1 MPFALTKGLVAAAI
15 AFLISCGSM
24 PLAAKIGY
32 LLGITA
38 SPAIKT
44 ARKVRIPATGG
55 ISIVVGIVASLAATA
70 SLSWWLLLGV
80 PGLFAVG
87 LMDDARAMAPRQ
99 KFIWQLTIIVFA
111 TIVFLPRYEFTP
123 SPALNLAITIFWLAA
138 TTNAFNLIDGLDGL
152 AAGVGIVSAAAIALA
167 AMAHG
172 SAAVAISALV
182 VCASLGGFLVHN
194 FSPASI
200 IMGDAGA
207 LPLGFL
213 LGVLA
218 LEGGRLAT
226 NSSLT
231 IWVFPVLVMLVP
243 LLDTAVVM
251 VTRTTTGKTIAWRGL
266 DHVHDRLLSLGL
278 NDRQVAIAAW
288 LSAIFAATCA
298 VEATRLPHANLVV
311 SLPFFALAAAVIAL
325 FTIDLTFDTAAPVEA
340 HGSLRGMARLILSL
354 SYRRRLAEGIL
365 DLLVISAAYCGAV
378 ALRVDFNLNAQ
389 VMHSIAAG
397 MPWIVVLTYS
407 AFIAT
412 GVYRGIW
419 RHISLADLVRLMSG
433 GALAAILIAIASNFL
448 PIRHS
453 GSIAVIYAILL
464 GNLLVATR
472 SSFALLRKFINSQ
485 ASVADRVL
493 VVGAGAAGA
502 MAANFVLQT
511 RPRTARLVG
520 FVDAD
525 IFRLGKMVEGLRVL
539 GSPENLG
546 QIFERKPFTEI
557 LVADP
562 DLSVEHLEQIFK
574 FGKDRDL
581 PVRSIAMQVT
591 DLLMVPMPGLVS
603 AKRAA

>member
-1 MPFALTKGLVAAAI
+1 MFPLSTKETIGVAI
-15 AFLISCGSM
+15 AFAVSCGSI
-24 PLAAKIGY
+24 PLAAKFGY
-32 LLGITA
+32 SLGITA
-38 SPAIKT
+38 TPAIKT
-44 ARKVRIPATGG
+44 SRKPRIPATGG
-55 ISIVVGIVASLAATA
+55 LSIVAGVIVSLAATA

-80 PGLFAVG
+80 LGLFAIG
-87 LMDDARAMAPRQ
+87 LIDDARAMTPRL
-99 KFIWQLTIIVFA
+99 KFLCQLGIIVSAAVF
-111 TIVFLPRYEFTP
+111 FLPPYTFTP
-123 SPALNLAITIFWLAA
+123 WPALNLAITIFWLAA

-152 AAGVGIVSAAAIALA
+152 ASGVGIVSAAAIALVA
-167 AMAHG
+167 IARG
-172 SAAVAISALV
+172 SASVAIPALV
-182 VCASLGGFLVHN
+182 ICASLVGFLVYN

-207 LPLGFL
+207 LPLGYS

-226 NSSLT
+226 NSSVT
-231 IWVFPVLVMLVP
+231 IWVFPILVMLVP

-288 LSAIFAATCA
+288 LSAIFAGTCA
-298 VEATRLPHANLVV
+298 VEATLLPQANLVI
-311 SLPFFALAAAVIAL
+311 SLPFFALAATVIAL
-325 FTIDLTFDTAAPVEA
+325 FTVDLTFDATAPADA
-340 HGSLRGMARLILSL
+340 HDSLRGLARLILSL
-354 SYRRRLAEGIL
+354 SYRRRVAEAIL

-378 ALRVDFNLNAQ
+378 ALRLDFNLNAQ
-389 VMHSIAAG
+389 AMHSIAAG
-397 MPWIVVLTYS
+397 MPWIVALTYS
-407 AFIAT
+407 AFVAT

-419 RHISLADLVRLMSG
+419 RHVSLADLARLMSG
-433 GALAAILIAIASNFL
+433 GALAGILIAVASNFL

-453 GSIAVIYAILL
+453 GSIAVLYAILL
-464 GNLLVATR
+464 GNLLVITR

-502 MAANFVLQT
+502 MAANYVLQT

-520 FVDAD
+520 FVDSD
-525 IFRLGKMVEGLRVL
+525 RFRVGKLVEGLSVL
-539 GSPENLG
+539 GSPENLE
-546 QIFERKPFTEI
+546 QIFARRPFTEI

-562 DLSVEHLEQIFK
+562 GLSSEHLEYIFQ
-574 FGKDRDL
+574 FGKDRNL

-591 DLLMVPMPGLVS
+591 DFHVAARPTIVA